1 MGLLDT
7 IKEQDERQQNSEML
21 ERLTS
26 TLPAVEQQ
34 LTKLTKSVADLTTFV
49 RIMDEQQD
57 TRLGNLS
64 TLRAPEPPS
73 SLPLDDATKNRL
85 SEIEKA
91 LAIIAEQLSASEA
104 VKLPDGHSVRRSE
117 LDAHAM
123 VLKIEKQL
131 QTTTSASVELAETVR
146 RRGVIRVDVARLSQQ
161 VISVLDVRLAA
172 AVEPSVARLE
182 ARLAEW
188 ETRSASS
195 ITQRMVDTSSEVE
208 RVVARIEDAVRAA
221 GRAERRVDAMT
232 TRTTWT
238 TLGRLCL
245 ALVPFSAVLL
255 VVGGLAFGALQAL
268 GVGPLLSWAWTAFE
282 SADEWWAKALIAGG
296 TLGGI
301 ALSGAVIW
309 KLGLKLADQYRRW

>member
-26 TLPAVEQQ
+26 TLPAVEHQ

-57 TRLGNLS
+57 TRLGNL
-64 TLRAPEPPS
+64 LILQPPEPPL
-73 SLPLDDATKNRL
+73 SLLLDDATKNRL
-85 SEIEKA
+85 SEIEKTI
-91 LAIIAEQLSASEA
+91 AIIAKQLSSSEA
-104 VKLPDGHSVRRSE
+104 VKLPEGGSVRRSD

-123 VLKIEKQL
+123 VSKIEKQL
-131 QTTTSASVELAETVR
+131 RTTTSASIELAETVR
-146 RRGVIRVDVARLSQQ
+146 GRGVIRIDVARLSQQ
-161 VISVLDVRLAA
+161 AIGVLDARLAA
-172 AVEPSVARLE
+172 AVEPSISRLE
-182 ARLAEW
+182 SRLAEW
-188 ETRSASS
+188 EARSAAA
-195 ITQRMVDTSSEVE
+195 ITQRMVDTSSEAE
-208 RVVARIEDAVRAA
+208 RVVARVEDAVRAA

-238 TLGRLCL
+238 AVGRLCL

-268 GVGPLLSWAWTAFE
+268 GVGPLLNWAWTAFE
-282 SADEWWAKALIAGG
+282 LADEWWAKALIAGG
-296 TLGGI
+296 TIGGI
-301 ALSGAVIW
+301 ALSSAVIW

>member
-7 IKEQDERQQNSEML
+7 IKEQDERQQSSEML

-49 RIMDEQQD
+49 KIMDEQQD
-57 TRLGNLS
+57 VRLGNLS
-64 TLRAPEPPS
+64 TLQPPEPPL

-85 SEIEKA
+85 SEIERT
-91 LAIIAEQLSASEA
+91 LTIIAKQLSTSEA
-104 VKLPDGHSVRRSE
+104 VKLPEGSSVRRSD
-117 LDAHAM
+117 LDAYAM
-123 VLKIEKQL
+123 VSRIERQL
-131 QTTTSASVELAETVR
+131 QTTTSASNSLAEAVQK
-146 RRGVIRVDVARLSQQ
+146 RGVIRVDTARLTQQ
-161 VISVLDVRLAA
+161 AIGVLDARLAA
-172 AVEPSVARLE
+172 AVEPPVSRLE
-182 ARLAEW
+182 TRLAEW
-188 ETRSASS
+188 ETRSASA

-208 RVVARIEDAVRAA
+208 RVVARVEDAVRAA

-238 TLGRLCL
+238 TAGRLCL
-245 ALVPFSAVLL
+245 ALVPFAAVLL
-255 VVGGLAFGALQAL
+255 VVGGLALGALQAL
-268 GVGPLLSWAWTAFE
+268 GVGPLLSWAWNAFE
-282 SADEWWAKALIAGG
+282 VADEWWAKALIAGG
-296 TLGGI
+296 TIGGV